1 MSPKQMLDKLDFV
14 RKFRINNVIF
24 IYDSTISIQI

>member
-14 RKFRINNVIF
+14 IKFRLNNVIV